1 MLLGLIVN
9 PSKPFGNALFGSAG
23 ILALGLVALLSACQ
37 TSRSPELLPV
47 EDRSQPAL
55 QVEEGAVERL
65 LAAAEQ
71 AMAEDRLT
79 IPEAG
84 SAFALYQELLAL
96 VPDHAGARRGLEK
109 IVERYVQLALRAA
122 ERQRFPQARSMLAR
136 ARLVDPAHPAIE
148 PTGQQVAL
156 LEGARRERVPL
167 DRAQLQRRAAAL
179 AQRLQRLGGRA
190 GRPGCRVSINA
201 RSDAEGRWV
210 YQQLNR
216 GAGAVRVRANLRV
229 ASPPTV
235 ELICF
240 ANAG

>member
-1 MLLGLIVN
+1 MN
-9 PSKPFGNALFGSAG
+9 PSKPFGNALFGSGG
-23 ILALGLVALLSACQ
+23 IGALCLVALLSACQ
-37 TSRSPELLPV
+37 TTRAPELLPV
-47 EDRSQPAL
+47 ENRSQPAPE
-55 QVEEGAVERL
+55 VEDGTLDRL
-65 LAAAEQ
+65 LAAAER
-71 AMAEDRLT
+71 AIAEDRLT
-79 IPEAG
+79 VPEAG
-84 SAFALYQELLAL
+84 SAFALYREVLTLM
-96 VPDHAGARRGLEK
+96 PDHAAARRGLEK

-167 DRAQLQRRAAAL
+167 DGAQLRGRTAAVE
-179 AQRLQRLGGRA
+179 QRLLRLGSRA
-190 GRPGCRVSINA
+190 GRPGCRVAINA

-216 GAGAVRVRANLRV
+216 GAGGVRVRASLTV

-240 ANAG
+240 ANTG

>member
-1 MLLGLIVN
+1 MN
-9 PSKPFGNALFGSAG
+9 SSKPFGNALFGFAG
-23 ILALGLVALLSACQ
+23 ILVLGLVALLSACQ
-37 TSRSPELLPV
+37 TSQSPELLPV
-47 EDRSQPAL
+47 EDRRGREAP
-55 QVEEGAVERL
+55 QVEEGTLDRL

-79 IPEAG
+79 VPEVG
-84 SAFALYQELLAL
+84 SAFALYQEVLAL
-96 VPDHAGARRGLEK
+96 KPNHAGARRGLEK

-122 ERQRFPQARSMLAR
+122 ERQRFPQARSMLVR

-167 DRAQLQRRAAAL
+167 DGAQLQRRTAAV

-190 GRPGCRVSINA
+190 GRPGCRVAINA

-216 GAGAVRVRANLRV
+216 GAGDFRVRASLTV

>member
-1 MLLGLIVN
+1 MN
-9 PSKPFGNALFGSAG
+9 PSKPFGNALFGFG
-23 ILALGLVALLSACQ
+23 CIRALCLVALLSACQ
-37 TSRSPELLPV
+37 TSRPPEVLPV
-47 EDRSQPAL
+47 EDRSQAAPE
-55 QVEEGAVERL
+55 VEDGTVDRL
-65 LAAAEQ
+65 LEAAEQ
-71 AMAEDRLT
+71 AIAEDRLLF
-79 IPEAG
+79 PEAG
-84 SAFALYQELLAL
+84 SAFALYQEVLTLK
-96 VPDHAGARRGLEK
+96 PDHAAARRGLEK

-136 ARLVDPAHPAIE
+136 ARLVDPTHPAIE

-156 LEGARRERVPL
+156 LEGARRERVTL
-167 DRAQLQRRAAAL
+167 DSAQLQQRTAAVE
-179 AQRLQRLGGRA
+179 QRLLRLGGRA
-190 GRPGCRVSINA
+190 GQPGCRVAINA

-216 GAGAVRVRANLRV
+216 GAGDVRVRASLTV